1 MAGGYLRALK
11 LWRTPSLYLSG
22 EPWRACADMTSS
34 VEIGLR
40 RESIRIWRGQ

>member
-22 EPWRACADMTSS
+22 EPWRACADMISS
-34 VEIGLR
+34 VGIGQR
-40 RESIRIWRGQ
+40 RENIQKWRGQ